1 MERGAALVTELG
13 SEDVLVEITDGVATV
28 MLNRPDK
35 RNAMTPGMDRTMRD
49 SIRALDADDEVR
61 AIVITGAGDSFC
73 SGMDISAGAGAF
85 DADAQAAHDEAAGF
99 TSDTIHEAWSLWKLP
114 TPTICAINGHAVG
127 AGMSFT
133 LLFDIRYVAE
143 DAKLSF
149 VFPRRGLV
157 SEANSNWLLPR
168 MIGVTRALEL
178 LLSGRT
184 FSGREA
190 AEWGIAARA
199 FPKGDVLTA
208 AHDLARD
215 IATNTAPASV
225 SIIKRLVYDG
235 LDGTD
240 RTQSMIDETKLTW
253 WSGQQPDAMEGVMAW
268 LEKRDPKWTGSK
280 HPDLPADLA

>member
-1 MERGAALVTELG
+1 MTALG
-13 SEDVLVEITDGVATV
+13 SEEVLVEVADGVGMVT
-28 MLNRPDK
+28 LNRPEK
-35 RNAMTPGMDRTMRD
+35 RNAMTPAMDRTMRE
-49 SIRALDADDEVR
+49 SIRALDADEAVR
-61 AIVITGAGDSFC
+61 AIVITGAGDVFC
-73 SGMDISAGAGAF
+73 SGMDISGGASSF

-133 LLFDIRYVAE
+133 LLFDIRYVSD

-168 MIGVTRALEL
+168 MIGVTRSLEL

-190 AEWGIAARA
+190 AEWGIAARS
-199 FPKGDVLTA
+199 FPKDDVLPA
-208 AHDLARD
+208 ALDLARD
-215 IATNTAPASV
+215 IAANTAPASV
-225 SIIKRLVYDG
+225 SIIKRLVYEG
-235 LDGTD
+235 LEDD
-240 RTQSMIDETKLTW
+240 NRVKSMIDETKLTW
-253 WSGQQPDAMEGVMAW
+253 WSGQQPDALEGVMAW
-268 LEKRDPKWTGSK
+268 MEKRDPKWTGSK
-280 HPDLPADLA
+280 RPDLPDDLRATD

>member
-1 MERGAALVTELG
+1 MTALG
-13 SEDVLVEITDGVATV
+13 SEEVLVEVADGVGTV
-28 MLNRPDK
+28 TLNRPEK
-35 RNAMTPGMDRTMRD
+35 RNAMTPAMDRTMRE
-49 SIRALDADDEVR
+49 SIRALDADEDVR
-61 AIVITGAGDSFC
+61 AIVVTGAGDVFC
-73 SGMDISAGAGAF
+73 SGMDISGGATSF

-133 LLFDIRYVAE
+133 LLFDIRYVAD

-168 MIGVTRALEL
+168 MIGVTRSLEL

-190 AEWGIAARA
+190 AEWGIAARS
-199 FPKGDVLTA
+199 FPKDDVLPA
-208 AHDLARD
+208 ALDLARD
-215 IATNTAPASV
+215 IAANTAPASV
-225 SIIKRLVYDG
+225 SIIKRLVYEG
-235 LDGTD
+235 LEDDD
-240 RTQSMIDETKLTW
+240 RVKSMIDETKLTW
-253 WSGQQPDAMEGVMAW
+253 WSGQQPDALEGVMAW
-268 LEKRDPKWTGSK
+268 MEKRDPKWTGSK
-280 HPDLPADLA
+280 RPDLPEDLQA

>member
-1 MERGAALVTELG
+1 MTSLGTDELLV
-13 SEDVLVEITDGVATV
+13 DVDGGVATIT
-28 MLNRPDK
+28 LNRPDK
-35 RNAMTPGMDRTMRD
+35 RNAMTPAMDRTMRE
-49 SIRALDADDEVR
+49 SIRSLDADEAVR
-61 AIVITGAGDSFC
+61 AIVVTGAGDSFC
-73 SGMDISAGAGAF
+73 SGLDISAGAGAF
-85 DADAQAAHDEAAGF
+85 DADAQAAHDEETGF

-149 VFPRRGLV
+149 VFSRRGLV

-190 AEWGIAARA
+190 ADWGIAARA
-199 FPKGDVLTA
+199 FPQADVLPA
-208 AHDLARD
+208 ALELAHD
-215 IATNTAPASV
+215 IADNTAPASV

-235 LDGTD
+235 LDQVD
-240 RTQSMIDETKLTW
+240 RVQSMIDETKLTW
-253 WSGQQPDAMEGVMAW
+253 WSGQQPDAVEGVMAW
-268 LEKRDPKWTGSK
+268 LEKRSPKWSGSK
-280 HPDLPADLA
+280 RPDLPEDLRT

>member
-1 MERGAALVTELG
+1 MTSLGTDELLV
-13 SEDVLVEITDGVATV
+13 DVDGGVATIT
-28 MLNRPDK
+28 LNRPDK
-35 RNAMTPGMDRTMRD
+35 RNAMTPAMDRTMRE
-49 SIRALDADDEVR
+49 SIRSLDADEAVR
-61 AIVITGAGDSFC
+61 AIVVTGAGDSFC
-73 SGMDISAGAGAF
+73 SGLDISAGAGAF
-85 DADAQAAHDEAAGF
+85 DADAQAAHDEETGF

-149 VFPRRGLV
+149 VFSRRGLV

-190 AEWGIAARA
+190 ADWGIAARA
-199 FPKGDVLTA
+199 FPQADVLPA
-208 AHDLARD
+208 ALELAHD
-215 IATNTAPASV
+215 IADNTAPASV

-235 LDGTD
+235 LDQVD
-240 RTQSMIDETKLTW
+240 RVQSMIDETKLTW
-253 WSGQQPDAMEGVMAW
+253 WSGQQPDAVEGVMAW
-268 LEKRDPKWTGSK
+268 LEKRSPKWTGSK
-280 HPDLPADLA
+280 RPDLPEDLRT